1 MKFLHTVN
9 FILLVVGG
17 LNWGLEVFGFGIEG
31 FVGSSIANI
40 VYILVALAAV
50 IELFTHRDYCKHC
63 EVKSGTP
70 TQSV

>member
-1 MKFLHTVN
+1 MKFLHTLN

-17 LNWGLEVFGFGIEG
+17 LNWGLEVFGFGIER

-63 EVKSGTP
+63 EVKPGTP
-70 TQSV
+70 VQSM